1 MRILRH
7 GELDP
12 SPTVVG
18 RRAAS
23 GTYRVRV
30 QVSDDLSPLDS
41 MAELWVFVNS
51 KIPIQTKTSHP
62 SPERRSPLV

>member
-18 RRAAS
+18 VGRPRAH
-23 GTYRVRV
+23 RVRV